1 MVLLEYII
9 KVGHEQVVVAGNLFC
24 FFDVYFDSFSLNFF
38 FWNEARQN
46 VFAIQTLKDFQCI
59 DKDGKDQGLE
69 VTYIREWAILKGANA
84 VSLNREVRLVGS
96 SKQAEQQLFYNSPLS
111 KFSSYKYRFD
121 YDIHQ
126 DMSVETGNNNF
137 FK

>member
-1 MVLLEYII
+1 MTDYGKE
-9 KVGHEQVVVAGNLFC
+9 H
-24 FFDVYFDSFSLNFF
+24 D
-38 FWNEARQN
+38 
-46 VFAIQTLKDFQCI
+46 IQF
-59 DKDGKDQGLE
+59 
-69 VTYIREWAILKGANA
+69 
-84 VSLNREVRLVGS
+84 LVNPTT
-96 SKQAEQQLFYNSPLS
+96 EQQLFYNSLLS